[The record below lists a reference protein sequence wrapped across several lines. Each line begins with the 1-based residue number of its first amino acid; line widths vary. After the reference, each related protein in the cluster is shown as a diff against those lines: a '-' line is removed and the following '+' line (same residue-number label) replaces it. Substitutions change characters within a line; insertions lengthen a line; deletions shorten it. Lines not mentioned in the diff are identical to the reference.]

1 MKELNAMKPALSNT
15 GFATLIEEKK
25 GTKVAPVLN

>member
-1 MKELNAMKPALSNT
+1 MNEFNAKKPALSNT
-15 GFATLIEEKK
+15 GVATLTEEKK